1 MCQWSESNV
10 CLFIFL
16 PPLLPSFLQGEKVE
30 GRVAKVGGGA
40 HPRVCQAREKSQAN
54 PRKKKKGRGKKK
66 KSITRNST
74 LDRENPDQNII

>member
-30 GRVAKVGGGA
+30 GRVAKGGGGRTLA
-40 HPRVCQAREKSQAN
+40 FARREKN
-54 PRKKKKGRGKKK
+54 RKQTPEKKKGRGKKK